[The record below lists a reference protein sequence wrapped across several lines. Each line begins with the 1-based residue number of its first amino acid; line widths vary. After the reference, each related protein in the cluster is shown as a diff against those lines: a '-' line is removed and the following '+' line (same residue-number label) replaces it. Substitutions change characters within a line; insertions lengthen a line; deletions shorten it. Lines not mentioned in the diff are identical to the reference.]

1 MSDGNI
7 IHIRNMVC
15 PRCIKA
21 VKQILSDL
29 HISTE
34 SVSLGEVVLS
44 EPLSGAQRRQLY
56 EILKEEGFELLDD
69 GRTVLI
75 NKIKTML
82 IEIVRY
88 DTQVPAGMKLSE
100 YLSRKLGR
108 DYSYMSNL
116 FTNIEGCTIEKYFIR
131 LRIERVKELLVYD
144 ELSLSEIAYK
154 LNFSSV
160 AHLSSQFKKETGI
173 SPSAFKKL
181 SGHERLSLDKIVT
194 RRNKNE

>member
-1 MSDGNI
+1 
-7 IHIRNMVC
+7 MVC